1 MSKEQLLILSKMK
14 KSQKKKLCS
23 AAKCYFH
30 LDERKMLMVERGN
43 ICLCVYIF
51 RVRTAHGQ
59 YVKNAYDDVNCLQI
73 KRVLKGGEAA

>member
-1 MSKEQLLILSKMK
+1 
-14 KSQKKKLCS
+14 
-23 AAKCYFH
+23 
-30 LDERKMLMVERGN
+30 MLMVERGN